1 MFWYASYIRTIKNY
15 ITYAELILYKSA
27 GARSDV
33 GGPPA
38 YGRPYDIFS
47 HLRIFKKNVRL
58 YVELS

>member
-33 GGPPA
+33 GGPPDTKTEQVCKDKLV
-38 YGRPYDIFS
+38 G
-47 HLRIFKKNVRL
+47 V
-58 YVELS
+58 